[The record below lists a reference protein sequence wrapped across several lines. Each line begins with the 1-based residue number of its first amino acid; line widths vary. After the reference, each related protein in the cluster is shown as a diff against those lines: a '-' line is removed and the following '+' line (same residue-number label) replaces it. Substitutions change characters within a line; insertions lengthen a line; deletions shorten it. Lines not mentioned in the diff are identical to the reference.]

1 MALVGPPNSGKSTLF
16 NRLTGLR
23 QKVANYPGVTV
34 EQRVGRLNGIG
45 RDDLT
50 LIDLPGIYGLDSY
63 SEDARVAVDV
73 LHGEMPGTPAPD
85 AILLVLDSL
94 QLRRQL
100 MLAAPVLALGLPT
113 LVLLNMSD
121 LMEARGGRVDTLA
134 LAQELGVPVA
144 KISATRGA
152 GLDSITHFL
161 NRKAEA
167 EQPVPA
173 EGKIEL
179 PVMGNPRSYRQW
191 ATGISTRTKYKAPLS
206 NAWTKRIDGVL
217 LHKIWGPLIFL
228 AVVFAVFQVVFSI
241 GQPLSDGFG
250 NLLNAGGDR
259 IGALLGHN
267 WVESLLIDGVW
278 RGVASVLVFLPQILL
293 LFLFIG
299 VLEDSG
305 YLARAALI
313 ADRVMR
319 SIGLN
324 GKAFI
329 PLLSAYACAVPAI
342 MATRTIEN
350 KRDRF
355 ATILVAPFMTCSAR
369 LPIYMLMIAA
379 FIPNTPLL
387 GDLFGL
393 RAAVMLSL
401 YVLGFVAALGTARLL
416 KSSILKA
423 SSAPFILEL
432 PQYRLPTVRSLSL
445 RLVDR
450 GKVFLRQAGTVILA
464 VTLVLWVLSH
474 VPFHTDLT
482 TSVIGRLGH
491 LIEPAIQPLG
501 FNWKIGIGL
510 LTSVVA
516 REVIVGTL
524 GTLYGADPATQSLG
538 LQAALR
544 HDLTLGGAMA
554 AAWLA
559 GLHYWRFGVPITVAA
574 GAATLSAAV
583 IAVVFALMPDLNGHL
598 ASAVVIAC
606 GLAVFAAAM
615 RFDMADP
622 ARVTRKTDI
631 AFWLHLLSAPL
642 IVQPLIFGFLG
653 GLQDLDTRRALG
665 IIAIFLGLG
674 LVAVIIDRR
683 AILVSGLAYA
693 GFAFGALIH
702 RPGSNM
708 KRPPRL
714 FWRWAFSCSP

>member
-1 MALVGPPNSGKSTLF
+1 MSDCCSTATIEVPIEPRVAGRIRTVALVGPPNSGKSTLF

-45 RDDLT
+45 RGDLT
-50 LIDLPGIYGLDSY
+50 LIDLPGVYGLDSY
-63 SEDARVAVDV
+63 SEDARVAVEV

-100 MLAAPVLALGLPT
+100 MLAAPVLGLGLPT

-121 LMEARGGRVDTLA
+121 LMEARGGVVDTLA

-161 NRKAEA
+161 NRKAE
-167 EQPVPA
+167 PVRNGSSGNAIEAPTP
-173 EGKIEL
+173 GRIEL

-191 ATGISTRTKYKAPLS
+191 ATGISTRTKYKAPIS
-206 NAWTKRIDGVL
+206 SEWTKRIDGVL
-217 LHKIWGPLIFL
+217 LHRIWGPLIFL

-250 NLLNAGGDR
+250 DVLNEGGAK
-259 IGALLGHN
+259 IGAVLGHN

-278 RGVASVLVFLPQILL
+278 RGVASVLVFVPQILL

-379 FIPNTPLL
+379 FIPNKPIL

-401 YVLGFVAALGTARLL
+401 YVLGFVAALATAWLL

-432 PQYRLPTVRSLSL
+432 PQYRLPTLRSLGL
-445 RLVDR
+445 RLMDR
-450 GKVFLRQAGTVILA
+450 GQVFLKQAGTVILA
-464 VTLVLWVLSH
+464 VTIVLWFLSH
-474 VPFHTDLT
+474 IPFHADLAQ
-482 TSVIGRLGH
+482 SVIGRLGQF
-491 LIEPAIQPLG
+491 IEPAIKPLG

-510 LTSVVA
+510 LTSVMA

-554 AAWLA
+554 L
-559 GLHYWRFGVPITVAA
+559 
-574 GAATLSAAV
+574 
-583 IAVVFALMPDLNGHL
+583 VVFFAFALQCTSTIAIVRRETNSWRWPALQFVYMSVL
-598 ASAVVIAC
+598 AY
-606 GLAVFAAAM
+606 LA
-615 RFDMADP
+615 
-622 ARVTRKTDI
+622 
-631 AFWLHLLSAPL
+631 
-642 IVQPLIFGFLG
+642 
-653 GLQDLDTRRALG
+653 ALG
-665 IIAIFLGLG
+665 TNQ
-674 LVAVIIDRR
+674 
-683 AILVSGLAYA
+683 AILHFV
-693 GFAFGALIH
+693 
-702 RPGSNM
+702 R
-708 KRPPRL
+708 
-714 FWRWAFSCSP
+714 